1 MIARPS
7 PSLSLDRDPE
17 SPQPS
22 GVGISAASRLQPYIG
37 KLEAEGVIQRP
48 GGGFL
53 LDQNRVAYLRY
64 LRRESRQSLQSA
76 AASEFAAAKAEL
88 IRIRNAEK
96 KARLEMPVE
105 ISEACTKL
113 ADQRG
118 EPEA

>member
-1 MIARPS
+1 
-7 PSLSLDRDPE
+7 
-17 SPQPS
+17 
-22 GVGISAASRLQPYIG
+22 LQPYIG

-88 IRIRNAEK
+88 KVREGLKDVLLGPAQLYEALRD
-96 KARLEMPVE
+96 KAGTRGLE
-105 ISEACTKL
+105 A
-113 ADQRG
+113 G
-118 EPEA
+118 

>member
-1 MIARPS
+1 
-7 PSLSLDRDPE
+7 
-17 SPQPS
+17 
-22 GVGISAASRLQPYIG
+22 LQPYIG

-64 LRRESRQSLQSA
+64 LRRERRQSLQSA

-96 KARLEMPVE
+96 KRDLRCASRYLKPAPSWP
-105 ISEACTKL
+105 ISAASL
-113 ADQRG
+113 RHDDRR
-118 EPEA
+118 